1 MKISL
6 IALILSSSIVSINQV
21 NSQNI
26 ELHQLSCSSF
36 RTEHNL
42 EKSEGS
48 LYSVQLEKEISPN
61 LWVVQDKIRTDQSFY
76 IFENL
81 ENGIYRSSLVDTL
94 INGENKHIQTKISD
108 PIEIVCLEN
117 RNTLSKESE
126 FEIFPNPAK
135 NEVYLTS
142 NVVYSKEDMV
152 SFEITNLIGQK
163 FMNGVFIGKKSNI
176 DLSKFENGSYFVTLF
191 RSNNI
196 IGTKKLLITKN

>member
-6 IALILSSSIVSINQV
+6 IAIILSSSIASISQV

-26 ELHQLSCSSF
+26 ELHQISCSSF

-61 LWVVQDKIRTDQSFY
+61 LWVVLDKIRTDQPFY

-81 ENGIYRSSLVDTL
+81 ENGVYRSTLVETL
-94 INGENKHIQTKISD
+94 INGDNKLIQSKISD

-117 RNTLSKESE
+117 RTVVTKENE

-135 NEVYLTS
+135 NEIYLTTS
-142 NVVYSKEDMV
+142 VVYTKEDKV
-152 SFEITNLIGQK
+152 SYEISNLIGQK
-163 FMNGVFIGKKSNI
+163 FMDGEFIGNKSNL
-176 DLSKFENGSYFVTLF
+176 DLSKFENGSYFVTLLKD
-191 RSNNI
+191 NNI
-196 IGTKKLLITKN
+196 LGTKKLLITKN

>member
-6 IALILSSSIVSINQV
+6 IAIILSSSIASISQV

-26 ELHQLSCSSF
+26 DLHQISCSSF

-61 LWVVQDKIRTDQSFY
+61 LWVVLDKIRTDQPFY

-81 ENGIYRSSLVDTL
+81 ENGVYRSTLVETL
-94 INGENKHIQTKISD
+94 INGENKLIQTKISD

-117 RNTLSKESE
+117 RTVVSKENE

-135 NEVYLTS
+135 NEIYLTTS
-142 NVVYSKEDMV
+142 VVYTKEDKV
-152 SFEITNLIGQK
+152 SYEITNLIGQK
-163 FMNGVFIGKKSNI
+163 FMDGEFIGNKSNL
-176 DLSKFENGSYFVTLF
+176 DLSKFENGSYFVTLLKD
-191 RSNNI
+191 NNI
-196 IGTKKLLITKN
+196 LGTKKLLITKN

>member
-6 IALILSSSIVSINQV
+6 IAIILSSSIASISQV

-26 ELHQLSCSSF
+26 ELHQISCSSF

-61 LWVVQDKIRTDQSFY
+61 LWVVLDKIRTDQPFY

-81 ENGIYRSSLVDTL
+81 ENGVYRSTLVETL
-94 INGENKHIQTKISD
+94 INGDNKLIQSKISD

-117 RNTLSKESE
+117 RTVVTKENE
-126 FEIFPNPAK
+126 FGFRDVEQEKWITIPF
-135 NEVYLTS
+135 
-142 NVVYSKEDMV
+142 KEW
-152 SFEITNLIGQK
+152 
-163 FMNGVFIGKKSNI
+163 
-176 DLSKFENGSYFVTLF
+176 
-191 RSNNI
+191 
-196 IGTKKLLITKN
+196 

>member
-6 IALILSSSIVSINQV
+6 IAIILSSSIASISQI

-26 ELHQLSCSSF
+26 ELHQISCSSF

-61 LWVVQDKIRTDQSFY
+61 LWVILDKKRTDQPFY
-76 IFENL
+76 IFDNL
-81 ENGIYRSSLVDTL
+81 ENGVYRSTLVETL
-94 INGENKHIQTKISD
+94 INGDNKLIQTKISD

-117 RNTLSKESE
+117 RTVVSKENE

-135 NEVYLTS
+135 NEIYLTTS
-142 NVVYSKEDMV
+142 VVYTKEDKV
-152 SFEITNLIGQK
+152 SYEISNLIGQK
-163 FMNGVFIGKKSNI
+163 FMDGEFIGNKSNL
-176 DLSKFENGSYFVTLF
+176 DLSKFENGSYFVTLLKD
-191 RSNNI
+191 NNI
-196 IGTKKLLITKN
+196 LGTKKLLITKN